1 MDIGLPRVGW
11 NVCGFLTLGLGSLWS
26 SYNPL
31 RSRLNIAFLSPSR
44 WSVASRWIAVI
55 AALAPAGVAR
65 CSKGRQGGNIG
76 RAVWPFGGWVFYARV
91 VRVVGPMVL
100 MCGATLAHLWVLLYC
115 FVNIP
120 LPLLGIVLPNRSVTF
135 IAVGQCS
142 SQAF

>member
-11 NVCGFLTLGLGSLWS
+11 SVCGLLTLGLGSLWS

-31 RSRLNIAFLSPSR
+31 RSRRKIAFLSPSR

-65 CSKGRQGGNIG
+65 CSKGRLGGNIG

-91 VRVVGPMVL
+91 V
-100 MCGATLAHLWVLLYC
+100 CGSLGLWY
-115 FVNIP
+115 
-120 LPLLGIVLPNRSVTF
+120 
-135 IAVGQCS
+135 
-142 SQAF
+142 